1 MSIESFKMETPKTP
15 CAVCKKTFARL
26 GTHLKGPCG
35 AAAKNAVVYLPAT
48 AAPAAPVTVVPA
60 TAKAPQALSL
70 FSGAGGDTLGIERAG
85 YTVVAFNEFNEAA
98 VKTHLAQFPT
108 SVLLSHEGKTDIK
121 KVPDAVFAPFKGA
134 VSLVFAGFPCFV
146 AGTRVLTNKGY
157 LPIESVTLDHTL
169 MTHTGKF
176 QRIVNLQQKVYDANL
191 YDIRIKYHPDVIAA
205 TAEHPFYVRER
216 QRKWHA
222 PTKKY
227 VYSYDPPKWKPAHA
241 LAREDYFG
249 MVVNTKS
256 IIPTFTIVRPL
267 NRWYEETVVVTL
279 DSLDQWFMMGYFVG
293 DGWVEDGRKSNGNL
307 RHIIRFAV
315 HNEDADV
322 LNRLQRVLPLTDKKC
337 STGACDK
344 YGCGDL
350 VWYTILK
357 EFGKYAHSKV
367 IPEWVH
373 DAPVPFVEEFLK
385 GYAAADGS
393 KRKNVISIT
402 TVSPHLALGAQR
414 LHLKLGR
421 VASVQK
427 FVRPN
432 TCVIQGRTVNQRD
445 TYQICYY
452 ETEERKRCAFI
463 EDGYAWMPLAKMGVR
478 KTEPVPVY
486 NFEVDVD
493 NTYIVDNTVVHNC
506 QGFSH
511 AGTKKHDDPRNELVH
526 NFATI
531 SSVIQPEWIIGE
543 NVKGL
548 LSRKG
553 RDPEGPKDAP
563 LKPVID
569 IIVELFERTGYK
581 VTHKLIDVSDI
592 GVPQR
597 RKRLILVGHRG
608 PLYPHLP
615 WDDLAKAST
624 PVHTSIRGFLEPHL
638 EGAMEVPV
646 LYTPAEQPAHYW
658 IPTTALAATGT
669 PHNNLVRL
677 VEGRRNPS
685 SKEKAAT
692 PPVTGPIIEPAGLIS
707 YGVRKGG
714 YHGMIVDPDKAC
726 NTIISTYNL
735 CPRLFVGLHNATTGK
750 YWIRC
755 MTPRELGQIQG
766 FPADYPWRGTEKQQ
780 IAQIGNAVPPPL
792 AERVVRSLA
801 RVVFK
806 TTPQRDEAAVAAG
819 AEAGEEEDDSE

>member
-1 MSIESFKMETPKTP
+1 VDYLPP
-15 CAVCKKTFARL
+15 
-26 GTHLKGPCG
+26 
-35 AAAKNAVVYLPAT
+35 AAAAAAAAAVIPTLA
-48 AAPAAPVTVVPA
+48 VPKEKCA
-60 TAKAPQALSL
+60 ISL

-85 YTVVAFNEFNEAA
+85 CHVVAFNEFNEAA
-98 VKTHLAQFPT
+98 IKTHLAQFPT
-108 SVLLSHEGKTDIK
+108 SVLLSHEGTTDIR
-121 KVPDAVFAPFKGA
+121 KVPNAVFAPFKGTA
-134 VSLVFAGFPCFV
+134 SLVFAGFPCFV

-169 MTHTGKF
+169 MTHTGAF

-222 PTKKY
+222 PSKKY

-241 LAREDYFG
+241 LTREDSFG
-249 MVVNTKS
+249 MAVNTKS
-256 IIPTFTIVRPL
+256 VIPTFTIVRPL
-267 NRWYEETVVVTL
+267 NQWRKESVVVTL

-293 DGWVEDGRKSNGNL
+293 DGWVEDNL

-315 HNEDADV
+315 HNKDANV
-322 LNRLQRVLPLTDKKC
+322 LHRLQRVLPLTDEKC

-344 YGCGDL
+344 YGCGDV

-357 EFGKYAHSKV
+357 EFGKYAHGKV

-373 DAPVPFVEEFLK
+373 DAPVSFLEEFLK

-393 KRKNVISIT
+393 TRKNMISIT
-402 TVSPHLALGAQR
+402 TVSPHLALGVQR
-414 LHLKLGR
+414 LSLKLGR
-421 VASVQK
+421 IASIQK
-427 FVRPN
+427 TIRPN
-432 TCVIQGRTVNQRD
+432 PRVIQGRTVNQRD
-445 TYQICYY
+445 TYMIRYHMADKP
-452 ETEERKRCAFI
+452 THSAFI
-463 EDGYAWMPLAKMGVR
+463 EDGYAWMPLAKIGVR
-478 KTEPVPVY
+478 KTNPVPVY

-493 NTYIVDNTVVHNC
+493 NTYIVDNTIVHNC

-526 NFATI
+526 SFANVASI
-531 SSVIQPEWIIGE
+531 VQPEWIIGE

-553 RDPEGPKDAP
+553 RDPSGPKDAP

-658 IPTTALAATGT
+658 IPTTAVSATGT
-669 PHNNLVRL
+669 PHKNLVRL

-692 PPVTGPIIEPAGLIS
+692 PPITGPLVEPEGLIS

-714 YHGMIVDPDKAC
+714 YHGMIVDPDKPC

-735 CPRLFVGLHNATTGK
+735 CPRLFVGLHNITTGT

-766 FPADYPWRGTEKQQ
+766 FPADYPWQGTEKQQ

-792 AERVVRSLA
+792 AERIVRSLA

-806 TTPQRDEAAVAAG
+806 TTPQRDEAAAGVAAG
-819 AEAGEEEDDSE
+819 AGEEEEDSE